1 MSMEYTID
9 KAAQTPSISSIV
21 RDIAEK
27 LESAASVP
35 QTPTTG
41 NQSNL
46 ATSSIPVAAVNQ
58 IRSSVVSPGSTPVEI
73 FNATGSGNSSL
84 GANVLS
90 SLLLGPVW
98 TTLLGLFGCRDNEQS
113 RIFQRFEAPS
123 AVSKSRSAQT
133 SEDGRGQDIRR
144 DSFGMSTN
152 NVIATPPVNISIQ
165 ALDARSILDRSD
177 DIAAALKHA
186 LLFNHNVNDG
196 LSEL

>member
-35 QTPTTG
+35 QTTTTG

-73 FNATGSGNSSL
+73 FNSTGSDNSSL

-98 TTLLGLFGCRDNEQS
+98 TTILGLFGGRDNEQS

-123 AVSKSRSAQT
+123 AVSTSRSAQT

-144 DSFGMSTN
+144 DSFGMSAN
-152 NVIATPPVNISIQ
+152 NVNATPPVSISIQ

-186 LLFNHNVNDG
+186 LLSNHNVNDG